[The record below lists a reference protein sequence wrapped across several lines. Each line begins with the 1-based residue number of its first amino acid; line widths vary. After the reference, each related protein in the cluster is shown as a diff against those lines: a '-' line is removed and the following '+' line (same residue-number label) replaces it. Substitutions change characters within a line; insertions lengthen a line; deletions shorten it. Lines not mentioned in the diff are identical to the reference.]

1 MLMDHPLD
9 LEIIW
14 LVQYSPEC
22 RRRALPRLIERFGR
36 EAVANEFAKRVEGA
50 GANVISIT
58 RARNWER
65 PSGKRRPRGP
75 SWAA

>member
-1 MLMDHPLD
+1 MDYPLD
-9 LEIIW
+9 LEVTW

-36 EAVANEFAKRVEGA
+36 EAVATELAKRVETA

-65 PSGKRRPRGP
+65 LPDKRHPRGP